1 MGNVLQFRQ
10 KQTKTAKQTAESL
23 DLQDRIERIKFSI
36 SRINSLMG
44 ELRTMSSK
52 KGENK

>member
-1 MGNVLQFRQ
+1 MAKVLQFRQ
-10 KQTKTAKQTAESL
+10 KQTKIAKQTAESL
-23 DLQDRIERIKFSI
+23 DLQDRIERIKSSI
-36 SRINSLMG
+36 NRINILMK